1 VFLSPGRV
9 LVTPVLVGW
18 LDPLLYRLRQPL
30 ADREGHRGP
39 YQLPGCQT
47 GDLLEEALHLHHLL
61 GGRRLLPACLVF
73 RCTAD
78 ARREVGRRVR
88 HNKPV
93 PRPPLVG
100 VAELEVG

>member
-1 VFLSPGRV
+1 MTL
-9 LVTPVLVGW
+9 VLVGW
-18 LDPLLYRLRQPL
+18 VDPLLYRLHQPL

-39 YQLPGCQT
+39 CQLSGYQTSYLH
-47 GDLLEEALHLHHLL
+47 EEALHLHHLL
-61 GGRRLLPACLVF
+61 SGRRLLPACLVF
-73 RCTAD
+73 RREAD

-88 HNKPV
+88 HHKPV